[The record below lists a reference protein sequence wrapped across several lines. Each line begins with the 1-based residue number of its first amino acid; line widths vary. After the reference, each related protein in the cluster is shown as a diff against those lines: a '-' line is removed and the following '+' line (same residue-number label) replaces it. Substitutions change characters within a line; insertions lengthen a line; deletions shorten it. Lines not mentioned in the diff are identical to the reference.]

1 MLCVFCVAQ
10 KKNTRKYEIE
20 VKGQNNTGYNFNC
33 EIKNKSH
40 NLNFVIFIEKKRAL
54 RQKSY
59 SNNTILKAFIAVYF
73 FNSYV
78 KKIELPIRHSHN
90 SV

>member
-1 MLCVFCVAQ
+1 MAQ

-40 NLNFVIFIEKKRAL
+40 NLNFVVFIEKKERYA
-54 RQKSY
+54 RKVIQ
-59 SNNTILKAFIAVYF
+59 IIQF
-73 FNSYV
+73 
-78 KKIELPIRHSHN
+78 
-90 SV
+90 